1 MEHLRAAVL
10 GLLLGVTATLAQGGA
25 AWVCGLSDAG
35 TRLICVAG
43 PEPAAAAAAAAPAT
57 TAVVNG
63 MRFPLDVARVYT
75 CDLWSP
81 PTDAE
86 FVHLLARATICYR
99 SPDCQVTLA
108 PGPWLTATAGGPA
121 ARPALARR

>member
-1 MEHLRAAVL
+1 MEHLRAAL
-10 GLLLGVTATLAQGGA
+10 WGLLLSVTATLAQGGTT
-25 AWVCGLSDAG
+25 WVCGLSDEG

-63 MRFPLDVARVYT
+63 TRFPLDVARVYT

-86 FVHLLARATICYR
+86 FVHLLARATMCYR
-99 SPDCQVTLA
+99 SPDCTVTMA
-108 PGPWLTATAGGPA
+108 PGPWLTAAAGG
-121 ARPALARR
+121 RPARTARARR

>member
-10 GLLLGVTATLAQGGA
+10 GLLLSVTATLAQGGA

-63 MRFPLDVARVYT
+63 MRFPLDAARVYT

-99 SPDCQVTLA
+99 SPDCTVTMA
-108 PGPWLTATAGGPA
+108 PGPWLTAAAGGRPA
-121 ARPALARR
+121 RSALARR

>member
-1 MEHLRAAVL
+1 MEHLRSAVW
-10 GLLLGVTATLAQGGA
+10 GLLLIVTATAARGGA

-35 TRLICVAG
+35 TRLICVAD
-43 PEPAAAAAAAAPAT
+43 PEPAAAAAAPVT
-57 TAVVNG
+57 MAVVNG
-63 MRFPLDVARVYT
+63 TRFPLDAARVYT
-75 CDLWSP
+75 VELWSP
-81 PTDAE
+81 PTEAE